1 LAKSVADIRRAK
13 AEGKMAIIFNV
24 QGSDFVVEDMG
35 LLAVAKKKGLGVANF
50 VYNNDNE
57 LAGGGTSQES
67 GVTDLGKEFIAAA
80 NANKVVVDCSHSSN
94 QTCIDA
100 ASYSTKPNVASHSNV
115 AALFGVG
122 RNMSDEALVAVGS
135 TGGAVCNTGV
145 GLFLNAKGNASPEE
159 YVEHVVYTAKLIGK
173 DKTCYSTDY
182 MPAAGKMFAGNV
194 ANVDVYPPEKGF
206 GAPASNMAAEHIW
219 DVVAILE
226 DDYGWNDAEIRG
238 FLGENLMRVYEAN
251 WE

>member
-1 LAKSVADIRRAK
+1 
-13 AEGKMAIIFNV
+13 
-24 QGSDFVVEDMG
+24 MG

-67 GVTDLGKEFIAAA
+67 GVTDLVKEFIAAA

-115 AALFGVG
+115 AALFDVG
-122 RNMSDEALVAVGS
+122 RNMSDEAIEAVGS

-182 MPAAGKMFAGNV
+182 MPAAGKMFAANV

-219 DVVAILE
+219 DAVAILE
-226 DDYGWNDAEIRG
+226 DDYGWNEQEIRG
-238 FLGENLMRVYEAN
+238 FLGENLMRVYGAN